1 MLNLDLKNCYGIKK
15 FETNKIVFNNN
26 NNIAFIYASNGVMK
40 TSFTKLFD
48 DISKGEATKD
58 QLYPQNKTTYKINFF
73 NEQYSNDDLK
83 LHDNIYALKSFDDTY
98 FPETESV
105 ALVLDDDNVRKEYA
119 DITNSANALTKELF
133 DNLSLL
139 SGVKANEIEEKIKL
153 DFNLPSETT
162 NLANIFE
169 KVKSES
175 EKRMKINNYNL
186 KYSDLYNVKTEK
198 IYKDKQVIERIEEYF
213 NYLNKVFNE
222 SDINFLSQ
230 SFTDYNANELSKSF
244 ASNNLFDDGRKIV
257 LKDESNITTLEQWDK
272 KIQEQMD
279 SINDSKDT
287 KKLIQF
293 LNKKLNGNLET
304 RKLKEILLK
313 NTLLLKQ
320 IFNGDEFKKELWLS
334 YFKNLD
340 KGFQVYYKDIKKYSD
355 RLNEIYKKANEQ
367 SRRWNEIVTDFNNRY
382 KLPYEAIITNKA
394 NILLKKAPPIIKF
407 KYKGIDDEG
416 NEIENDFSKDDLKD
430 TLSRG
435 EKNAMYFFYN
445 LFKINELITK
455 AKKNKEKKFL
465 LILDDIADSFD
476 YKNKYAI
483 IEYLFDI
490 SRIENINLLILTHN
504 FDFYRTASN
513 RLQKNYE
520 NMFLAEKDER
530 NVIKLKEFKYKKDYF
545 NNAILKNLQDDCSKG
560 MSEYEHKIEL
570 IASIP
575 FFRNINEY
583 LQENDKSI
591 ELINFLH
598 IKEKTKNLKLSDIRN
613 FLPGNLKDKIQIKNN
628 ENYLTVL
635 VECAEYLIQQ
645 SEEQIKLENKI
656 VLSIAIRLKFEEFLL
671 EIAENND
678 IKTNDIKSNQTRN
691 LYEKVKEK
699 LNGQQ
704 NKIAEDVNIIT
715 PEYIHINSFMFEPL
729 IDISDWKLKQLYK
742 NVKNIKNI

>member
-198 IYKDKQVIERIEEYF
+198 IYKDKQVIEQIEEYC

-340 KGFQVYYKDIKKYSD
+340 KGFQVYYKDINKYSD

-613 FLPGNLKDKIQIKNN
+613 FLPGNLKDKIHIKNN

>member
-58 QLYPQNKTTYKINFF
+58 QLYPQNKTTYKVNFF

-455 AKKNKEKKFL
+455 AKKNKEKEFL

-583 LQENDKSI
+583 LLENNKSE
-591 ELINFLH
+591 ELTNFLH
-598 IKEKTKNLKLSDIRN
+598 IKDNTKNLKLSDITN
-613 FLPGNLKDKIQIKNN
+613 FLPGNLRDKIHIKNN

-635 VECAEYLIQQ
+635 GECAEYLIQQ
-645 SEEQIKLENKI
+645 PEEQIKLENKI
-656 VLSIAIRLKFEEFLL
+656 VLSIAIRLKFEEFLN
-671 EIAENND
+671 EIAENNG
-678 IKTNDIKSNQTRN
+678 IKTNDIKFNQTRN

-729 IDISDWKLKQLYK
+729 IDISDWKLKQLYN
-742 NVKNIKNI
+742 NVKHIRNI

>member
-279 SINDSKDT
+279 SINDSIDT
-287 KKLIQF
+287 KKLTQF
-293 LNKKLNGNLET
+293 FDKKLNTNLET

-455 AKKNKEKKFL
+455 AKKNKEMEFL

-530 NVIKLKEFKYKKDYF
+530 NVIELKEFKYKKDYF
-545 NNAILKNLQDDCSKG
+545 NNAILKNLQADCSKG

-583 LQENDKSI
+583 LLENNKSE
-591 ELINFLH
+591 ELTNFLH
-598 IKEKTKNLKLSDIRN
+598 IKDNTKNLKLSDITN
-613 FLPGNLKDKIQIKNN
+613 FLPGNLRDKIHIKNN

-635 VECAEYLIQQ
+635 GECAEYLIQQ
-645 SEEQIKLENKI
+645 PEEQIKLENKI
-656 VLSIAIRLKFEEFLL
+656 VLSIAIRLKFEEFLN
-671 EIAENND
+671 EIAETNG
-678 IKTNDIKSNQTRN
+678 IKTNDIKTNQTRN

-742 NVKNIKNI
+742 NVKKIRNI